1 MLNTVLALFLL
12 RIRWK
17 SGELID
23 CCLVT
28 VDSVVWM
35 YYMHL

>member
-17 SGELID
+17 SELID